1 MNLYYCL
8 MKHSISVDHVDHLHN
23 SIWHLIF
30 HVVHAPGPGVIAND
44 NNDVEND
51 DVVLLFINIFVSRV
65 ASGPNV
71 KINILT

>member
-8 MKHSISVDHVDHLHN
+8 MKHSISVNHVDHRHN

-51 DVVLLFINIFVSRV
+51 DVVWMFYLRFTIV